1 MIPLLT
7 SRSQAFSPAKTIFTG
22 VGVLLGVSLFPTLL
36 LDICMTLGYQ
46 AVRDVVATHDKILHI
61 FERIHLFLQRLNIYT
76 GIPLTNELTVLLGK
90 IMAQLLRILALS
102 TKSLT
107 ERRLSELMRFAVPLP
122 S

>member
-1 MIPLLT
+1 MI
-7 SRSQAFSPAKTIFTG
+7 
-22 VGVLLGVSLFPTLL
+22 
-36 LDICMTLGYQ
+36 LGYQ
-46 AVRDVVATHDKILHI
+46 AVRDVAASHDKILHI

-76 GIPLTNELTVLLGK
+76 GIPLTNELTMLLGK